1 MSTISSESK
10 VAYIYDEP
18 TDTWHPVAGK
28 TNAAANYIWT
38 GSNAFSGS
46 FSVAQNLAAKGGI
59 NNFQNP
65 AARDAV
71 ITSPTN
77 GITAF
82 IRQDAVGNV
91 INSLQYYYN
100 GVWRPVDDSLR
111 LSTKTENYT
120 LQLSDGGVSINFSS
134 ESTTNLTIPLN
145 SSVPFQIGQR
155 IDILRSGAGAVYLIP
170 ADGVT
175 LNSREGHRYL
185 SLQYSAAT
193 ITKVDTN
200 TWILVGDLSAS

>member
-1 MSTISSESK
+1 MSTISSDSK
-10 VAYIYDEP
+10 IAYIYNEA

-28 TNAAANYIWT
+28 TNSAANYVWT
-38 GSNAFSGS
+38 GSNSFSGS
-46 FSVAQNLAAKGGI
+46 FSVTQNLAAKGGL

-91 INSLQYYYN
+91 INSLQYYFN

-120 LQLSDGGVSINFSS
+120 LQLADGGSSIIFSS
-134 ESTTNLTIPLN
+134 GSATNLTIPLN

-155 IDILRSGAGAVYLIP
+155 IDVVRSGAGVVHIIP
-170 ADGVT
+170 AEGVT
-175 LNSREGHRYL
+175 INSREGHRYL

-193 ITKVDTN
+193 ITTVDTN
-200 TWILVGDLSAS
+200 SWILVGDLSEA